1 MPMYFS
7 SLLTLVSLHI
17 FYLHHSYSAGQIDL
31 VKIMNSKMLMHNIM
45 LQWLVPLLELNIL
58 MSVFLVNIQFPNLA
72 SLACH
77 SHTLSAL
84 SLFKQWL
91 KITLMWDPLLRDPN
105 THETQIENSISSV
118 STSSKKLNFYQFNI
132 CKYVP
137 PFYIMPNCYYL

>member
-1 MPMYFS
+1 MQKCTCTAHFC
-7 SLLTLVSLHI
+7 TFVSIYRFTENYEFKNANAQYHVAMAL
-17 FYLHHSYSAGQIDL
+17 
-31 VKIMNSKMLMHNIM
+31 
-45 LQWLVPLLELNIL
+45 LVPLLELNIL